1 MDSKLKSVTKFREE
15 ASKIESSIQELEQ
28 IFETNEKAKEDSHK
42 TILNSIDEF
51 EGNTINLITNLC
63 KDLRRVV
70 QRSEIE
76 VNNANEIKLLHTRLS
91 FSYGRLLDVQ
101 SLLENCCQ

>member
-28 IFETNEKAKEDSHK
+28 IFETNEKAKEDSYK
-42 TILNSIDEF
+42 STLNSIDEF
-51 EGNTINLITNLC
+51 EDNTINLITNLC
-63 KDLRRVV
+63 KDLRRLV

-76 VNNANEIKLLHTRLS
+76 VNNANEIKSLHTRLS